1 MNTHLKI
8 YGIRQNVLKPELA
21 WREKVL
27 IDRTAKFNLR
37 RIKRFFC
44 VKSNFKEILYKRY
57 NLPLLN
63 HTQRLYSKVYLS
75 EAKHEKQYYS

>member
-1 MNTHLKI
+1 MNTRLKI
-8 YGIRQNVLKPELA
+8 YCIRQNVFKPELA

-44 VKSNFKEILYKRY
+44 VESNFKRNLYKRY
-57 NLPLLN
+57 NLSLLN
-63 HTQRLYSKVYLS
+63 HTQRLHSNVYLS
-75 EAKHEKQYYS
+75 EVKDEKQYYS